1 MNASGMTEVSY
12 VPYDDE
18 IHRNQFFELN
28 LEYLTGINELSS
40 AQHGIEVNPGGT
52 VLEYVES
59 MFPSF
64 AAIKPPDGIVCIL
77 EVEGKPEGM
86 GVLKKLEDVVGEIKR
101 MYVRPGNR
109 GNGYGKGIL
118 NWLEERAREFGFS
131 TLRLDTAEFA
141 EAAVHIYR
149 KAGFKEIQRYS
160 GGEWD
165 ERSDVEA
172 IQVFM
177 EKDL

>member
-1 MNASGMTEVSY
+1 MSKAGFVLYN
-12 VPYDDE
+12 DE
-18 IHRNQFFELN
+18 THRNKFFELN
-28 LEYLTGINELSS
+28 LEYLRGINELSS
-40 AQHGIEVNPGGT
+40 TLHGVKVNPNGT

-59 MFPSF
+59 VFPTY
-64 AAIKPPDGIVCIL
+64 AAIAPPEGVICIL
-77 EVEGKPEGM
+77 EVDGEPEGM
-86 GVLKKLEDVVGEIKR
+86 GVLKKLEDGIGKIKR
-101 MYVRPGNR
+101 MYIRPRTR
-109 GNGYGKGIL
+109 GKGYGKGIL

-131 TLRLDTAEFA
+131 KLRLDTAEFA

-149 KAGFKEIQRYS
+149 KAGFKEIQRYI

-172 IQVFM
+172 IQIFM

>member
-1 MNASGMTEVSY
+1 
-12 VPYDDE
+12 
-18 IHRNQFFELN
+18 
-28 LEYLTGINELSS
+28 
-40 AQHGIEVNPGGT
+40 
-52 VLEYVES
+52 

-64 AAIKPPDGIVCIL
+64 AAIKPPDGIICIL
-77 EVEGKPEGM
+77 EVKGKPEGM
-86 GVLKKLEDVVGEIKR
+86 GVLKKLEDAVGEIKR
-101 MYVRPGNR
+101 MYIRPWTR

-131 TLRLDTAEFA
+131 TLRLDTTEFA

-165 ERSDVEA
+165 ERSEVEA
-172 IQVFM
+172 NLVFM

>member
-1 MNASGMTEVSY
+1 MTVKGLVEAHF
-12 VPYDDE
+12 VPYNDE
-18 IHRNQFFELN
+18 THRDRFFELN
-28 LEYLTGINELSS
+28 LEYLTGINELSYTK
-40 AQHGIEVNPGGT
+40 HGVKVNPSGT

-59 MFPSF
+59 VFPSF
-64 AAIKPPDGIVCIL
+64 AAIKPPDGIICIL
-77 EVEGKPEGM
+77 EVDGKPEGM
-86 GVLKKLEDVVGEIKR
+86 GVLKKLEDTVGEIKR
-101 MYVRPGNR
+101 MYIRPRTR

-160 GGEWD
+160 GGEWG